1 METSQERDDLLAIVA
16 DQRRNFLCT
25 LDGITDKEA
34 VVRTTV
40 SELTLGGLVKHLG
53 RTQRSWL
60 AVIAGT
66 APAEFAM
73 SDLDPDPYRMTESE
87 SLVELIDAFHAAAAE
102 FDRAVRGE
110 HDLDRR
116 VTLPRYPWSP
126 PVRSSGRSATSCCT
140 SSGRSRTTA
149 VTPTSSARPWT
160 APAPRHSWP
169 RPRPRV
175 PDGVKGTVS
184 GVGTLTG
191 RPPACSN
198 VRGDRDFGPVRG
210 RDDRLTVGV

>member
-1 METSQERDDLLAIVA
+1 VLEPRIVASLDVAMETSQERDDLLAIVA

-25 LDGITDKEA
+25 LDGVTDKEA

-87 SLVELIDAFHAAAAE
+87 SLAELIDAFHAAAAE

-126 PVRSSGRSATSCCT
+126 PRPVVWTIRHILAAHLPGDRAPQ
-140 SSGRSRTTA
+140 RSR
-149 VTPTSSARPWT
+149 RHH
-160 APAPRHSWP
+160 PRGP
-169 RPRPRV
+169 
-175 PDGVKGTVS
+175 
-184 GVGTLTG
+184 G
-191 RPPACSN
+191 R
-198 VRGDRDFGPVRG
+198 RQHHGIHGRG
-210 RDDRLTVGV
+210 RGQGFLTA